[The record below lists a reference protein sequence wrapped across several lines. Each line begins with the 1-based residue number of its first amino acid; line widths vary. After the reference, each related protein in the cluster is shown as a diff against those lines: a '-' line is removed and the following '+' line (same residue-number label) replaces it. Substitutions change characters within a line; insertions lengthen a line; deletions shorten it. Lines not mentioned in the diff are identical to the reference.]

1 MIGRDEIIEIG
12 SFNKPHGVGG
22 EITATIDCD
31 IDVVERLSCL
41 VSGIDGIWIP
51 FYISSIRPKGIYS
64 MIAKLDGLDSE
75 EEIRK
80 LVNKPIMALKRE
92 WEELVEE
99 ADSDELPTD
108 FFIGYT
114 IIDMDTNSVI
124 GKIIDVDAQTE
135 NVLFVVEDDNDR
147 EILIPAAD
155 ELVVSLDMEEK
166 RIVMNLPE
174 GLTE

>member
-1 MIGRDEIIEIG
+1 MIRRDEIIEIG
-12 SFNKPHGVGG
+12 TFNKPHGVDG

-41 VSGIDGIWIP
+41 VSDIDGIWIP
-51 FYISSIRPKGIYS
+51 FYVSSIRHRGVYS
-64 MIAKLDGLDSE
+64 MIVKLDGLDDE
-75 EEIRK
+75 EAIRK

-108 FFIGYT
+108 FFVGFT
-114 IIDMDTNSVI
+114 IVDMDTNGVI
-124 GKIIDVDAQTE
+124 GKIVDVDAQTE
-135 NVLFVVEDDNDR
+135 NVLFVVEDDKER
-147 EILIPAAD
+147 EILVPAAD
-155 ELVVSLDMEEK
+155 ELVVSLDMDEK

>member
-1 MIGRDEIIEIG
+1 MIQRDEIIEIG

-31 IDVVERLSCL
+31 IDVIERLSCL
-41 VSGIDGIWIP
+41 VSDIDGIWIP
-51 FYISSIRPKGIYS
+51 FYISSIRPKGTYS
-64 MIAKLDGLDSE
+64 MIAKLDGLDNE
-75 EEIRK
+75 EAVRK
-80 LVNKPIMALKRE
+80 LVNKPIMALKKD
-92 WEELVEE
+92 WEKLSQE

-108 FFIGYT
+108 FFVGFT
-114 IIDMDTNSVI
+114 IIDLDAKDVI
-124 GKIIDVDAQTE
+124 GKIVDIDAQTE
-135 NVLFVVEDDNDR
+135 NVLFVVEDAEGQ

-155 ELVVSLDMEEK
+155 ELVVEVDMNEK